1 MIGFIVAVVAGWLT
15 PMLEAPLARPLA
27 RAMGP
32 RILVEPGE
40 MRALSFIIAMLA
52 AGVVAELLDS
62 GSAFWVILGGTI
74 GIFAS
79 RLAALLRK
87 VIEGRPR

>member
-40 MRALSFIIAMLA
+40 MRALAFIIAMLA
-52 AGVVAELLDS
+52 AGVLAELFDS
-62 GSAFWVILGGTI
+62 GSAFWVILGGAVGFFGT
-74 GIFAS
+74 
-79 RLAALLRK
+79 RLAGALRV